1 MTSASKVKLDADRIY
16 GMLPAIYRIR
26 DAEQGH
32 PLRGL
37 IEVIAREAGVVEAS
51 VAQMYEDLFI
61 ETCADWVVP
70 YIGDLIGLRP
80 LPGAGSVTRSEVA
93 NTIAYRRGK
102 GTAAVLEQ
110 VAHDVGGCPAVVV
123 EYFRRLAVT
132 QYMNHLRPECPAT
145 ADLRDEKALARV
157 GTPFDVLPRTAEVR
171 RIAGRR
177 GRYNIPNIGLFL
189 WPVGAYRVTG
199 GMPKRVKEGCYSFDP
214 LGMDTPLFNQ
224 PRPEREIVH
233 LAGPL
238 NVPEPLGCAALQE
251 ELVMVRAGRPPLVGY
266 FTNDPVFG
274 VFRNGDPLSIAECR
288 VGELPDPDWPW
299 PADAGAGVTFVVDPV
314 RGRLRFAPGA
324 LGPQDRIR
332 ANYFYGFGAD
342 IGSGEYARPGLD
354 QSTITVEEG
363 DGLQSAVNHAGA
375 GDVVIEIA
383 HSRTISGNLV
393 ISPLHDQRLAIQ
405 ARDGCRPV
413 LTGIVTVVAAD
424 DAQVTL
430 DGLTVRRGVSV
441 SGVAPMAL
449 AIRRCTLPPA
459 SADVEWLGDGTL
471 VVDKTIS
478 GPVRTARA
486 VQLEVTD
493 SIVDAQSDTRYAL
506 NAPGRV
512 RVARTTVVGRV
523 RAGEMSLAE
532 DSLFT
537 GHVACERRQQG
548 CLRFCSL
555 PATSLVPRA
564 YRCYHWH
571 KDDPATPEPAF
582 CSLDYGRPVYGLLST
597 WCTPPVR
604 LGASDGAEMGA
615 IRGWPL
621 REANL
626 RTRLD
631 EYLRA
636 GLEAGIFR
644 VTP

>member
-1 MTSASKVKLDADRIY
+1 MTSSNGAKLDADRIY
-16 GMLPAIYRIR
+16 GMLPAIYRVR
-26 DAEQGH
+26 DAEQGY

-93 NTIAYRRGK
+93 NTIAYRRRK
-102 GTAAVLEQ
+102 GTLAVLEQ
-110 VAHDVGGCPAVVV
+110 LAHDIGGCPAVVV

-132 QYMNHLRPECPAT
+132 QYMNHLRPECRAM
-145 ADLRDEKALARV
+145 ADLRDEKSLARI
-157 GTPFDVLPRTAEVR
+157 GTPFDTMPRTAEVR
-171 RIAGRR
+171 KISSRR

-189 WPVGAYRVTG
+189 WPVGAHRVTRG
-199 GMPKRVKEGCYSFDP
+199 TPKRVKEECYTFDP

-224 PRPEREIVH
+224 PRPEREIAH
-233 LAGPL
+233 LAGPI
-238 NVPEPLGCAALQE
+238 NVPEPLNYAALQE
-251 ELVMVRAGRPPLVGY
+251 ELDLVKAGHPPAIGY
-266 FTNDPVFG
+266 FTSDPVFS
-274 VFRNGDPLSIAECR
+274 VFRNGDPLSIRECR
-288 VGELPDPDWPW
+288 VCELADPDWTW
-299 PADAGAGVTFVVDPV
+299 PAAADTDVTFVVDPV
-314 RGRLRFAPGA
+314 RGRLRFATGA
-324 LGPQDRIR
+324 VGPQDRIR
-332 ANYFYGFGAD
+332 VSYFYGLGAD
-342 IGSGEYARPGLD
+342 IGSGEYARPGLG
-354 QSTITVEEG
+354 QPTRTVEEN

-375 GDVVIEIA
+375 EDGIIEIA
-383 HSRTISGNLV
+383 HSRTITGNLV
-393 ISPLHDQRLAIQ
+393 ISPQRDQRLVIQ
-405 ARDGCRPV
+405 ARDGCRPA
-413 LTGIVTVVAAD
+413 LTGKVTVIAAD

-430 DGLTVRRGVSV
+430 DGLTIRRGVSV

-449 AIRRCTLPPA
+449 TIRRCTLPPA
-459 SADVEWLGDGTL
+459 SADVEWQGDGTL

-493 SIVDAQSDTRYAL
+493 SIVDAQSDARYAL
-506 NAPGRV
+506 SSPGPV
-512 RVARTTVVGRV
+512 RVTRTTAVGRV

-537 GHVACERRQQG
+537 GHVACEHRQQG
-548 CLRFCSL
+548 CMRFCSL
-555 PATSLVPRA
+555 PASSLVPRA

-571 KDDPATPEPAF
+571 KDAPATPEPAF

-597 WCTPPVR
+597 WCTPQVR

-626 RTRLD
+626 QTRLD

-636 GLEAGIFR
+636 GLEVGILR